1 MTYDYKIVEKIL
13 VEFLKNETQRI
24 GLNKIVIGLSGG
36 IDSAVSACLSV
47 KALGKENVICIL
59 MPYKT
64 SSKESITDAELLV
77 KELGVQSKIVEIS
90 GMVDAY
96 IEKTNEKNISNVRKG
111 NIMARMRMIVLYD
124 ESAKEKALVVGTG
137 NKTEI
142 LLGYST
148 LFGDSACAINPIGD
162 LYKTQVF
169 ELARH
174 LGIPKQII
182 DKKPSADL
190 WVGQTDE
197 QEMGITYTEVDKY
210 LYEKVDERKSHEE
223 LMLMGYT
230 KEYMDRI
237 DKMIYKNQFKRLP
250 PVIAKISNRT
260 INVDFRYNRDWN
272 T

>member
-1 MTYDYKIVEKIL
+1 MDYDYNTVEKIL
-13 VEFLKNETQRI
+13 VEFIKNETQRI
-24 GLNKIVIGLSGG
+24 GIEKVVIGLSGG
-36 IDSAVSACLSV
+36 IDSAVSAYLSV
-47 KALGKENVICIL
+47 KALGKENVLCVM

-64 SSKESITDAELLV
+64 SSKESITDAELV
-77 KELGVQSKIVEIS
+77 IKELSVRSKIVEIS
-90 GMVDAY
+90 EMVDAY
-96 IEKTNEKNISNVRKG
+96 LLKLNDKDVSNVRKG
-111 NIMARMRMIVLYD
+111 NLMARMRMIVLYD
-124 ESAKEKALVVGTG
+124 ESAKEKALVIGTG

-169 ELARH
+169 DLARH
-174 LGIPKQII
+174 LGIPKQLI

-190 WVGQTDE
+190 WEGQTDE
-197 QEMGITYTEVDKY
+197 QEMGITYAEVDKY
-210 LYEKVDERKSHEE
+210 LFEKVDERKSHEE

-237 DKMIYKNQFKRLP
+237 DKMIYRNQFKRLP